1 MSEPVA
7 EAESAVEEAIGRAAE
22 DVPSPASTEEAGPDG
37 SPGPGPSPGGEPTG
51 EDAIAAVEMG
61 YMAVVVAITKLRRM
75 ELVPEIVEL
84 SRLTEKEKETLRPY
98 APYAAPYLQKFAMQ
112 SEKFMALMFLGIA
125 GLNLTTRLKTIATIQ
140 QDQKAREKEERE
152 IMKPEAWKQGESS
165 HL

>member
-7 EAESAVEEAIGRAAE
+7 EADAAVEEAIGRAAE

-37 SPGPGPSPGGEPTG
+37 SPGPGPSPGAEPTG

-61 YMAVVVAITKLRRM
+61 YMAIVVAITKLRRM

-84 SRLTEKEKETLRPY
+84 SRLTEKEKEMMRPY
-98 APYAAPYLQKFAMQ
+98 APYAAPYLHKLAMH
-112 SEKFMALMFLGIA
+112 SEKFMAIMFLGIA
-125 GLNLTTRLKTIATIQ
+125 GLNLGSRLKTIATIQ
-140 QDQKAREKEERE
+140 QDQKTREKEEKQ
-152 IMKPEAWKQGESS
+152 IMKPEAWKEGESS